1 MKNNK
6 IHISIFHFSFF
17 IFYFCGLFLFKCEGH
32 GWTVTNLCWAE
43 VLDRAWV
50 NEACVASPLCTMT
63 NEVLVRL
70 ARKLYESLLDNWL
83 HLT

>member
-32 GWTVTNLCWAE
+32 GWTVTNLCWTE
-43 VLDRAWV
+43 VLDWARV